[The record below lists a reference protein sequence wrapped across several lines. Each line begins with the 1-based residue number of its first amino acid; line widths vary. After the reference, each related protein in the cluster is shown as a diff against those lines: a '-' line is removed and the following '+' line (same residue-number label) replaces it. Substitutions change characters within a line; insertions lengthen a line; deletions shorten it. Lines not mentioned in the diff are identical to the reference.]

1 MQLETLSSFEDRHH
15 EQFMEQGYLRLG
27 KLLSPDELS
36 AIQQRIDDI
45 MLGKIRYEN
54 MRFQLDPRYT
64 ERDMTR
70 TVGNEEATLNYRRID
85 DLEQDPLFLAYMQH
99 PLIRQ
104 ITRRYVGEDVAVFR
118 SMFMNKPAERGTEL
132 VWHQDIG
139 VGWKIDT
146 NPTTT
151 VWTALD
157 AATVASGCMQIAPGS
172 NNLGILNERHFT
184 SEEDQAKYTRD
195 EDIMD
200 LEAEAGEAILL
211 HNFLL
216 HRSGVNTT
224 TSPRRAFSATYMDV
238 RTRSVVTGDTF
249 PIVFGEGAL
258 SPDTVTGK
266 SAERIKFFHG

>member
-1 MQLETLSSFEDRHH
+1 MQLKTLSSFEDRHH

-27 KLLSPDELS
+27 KLLSPDELV

-64 ERDMTR
+64 GNDMTR
-70 TVGNEEATLNYRRID
+70 TVGNQEATLNYRRID
-85 DLEQDPLFLAYMQH
+85 DLEQDPLFLAYMQK
-99 PLIRQ
+99 PLLRQ
-104 ITRRYVGEDVAVFR
+104 ITRRYIGEDVAVFR

-146 NPTTT
+146 NPIIT
-151 VWTALD
+151 VWTTFD
-157 AATVASGCMQIAPGS
+157 AATVASGCMQIVPGS

-195 EDIMD
+195 EDVMD
-200 LEAEAGEAILL
+200 LEAEAGEAVLL

-224 TSPRRAFSATYMDV
+224 TSPRRAFSATYMEV
-238 RTRSVVTGDTF
+238 GTRSVITGDTF

>member
-1 MQLETLSSFEDRHH
+1 
-15 EQFMEQGYLRLG
+15 
-27 KLLSPDELS
+27 
-36 AIQQRIDDI
+36 
-45 MLGKIRYEN
+45 
-54 MRFQLDPRYT
+54 
-64 ERDMTR
+64 
-70 TVGNEEATLNYRRID
+70 
-85 DLEQDPLFLAYMQH
+85 
-99 PLIRQ
+99 
-104 ITRRYVGEDVAVFR
+104 
-118 SMFMNKPAERGTEL
+118 MFMNKPAERGTEL

-146 NPTTT
+146 NPIIT
-151 VWTALD
+151 VWTTFD
-157 AATVASGCMQIAPGS
+157 AATVASGCMQIVPGS

-195 EDIMD
+195 EDVID

-238 RTRSVVTGDTF
+238 GTRSVVTGDTF

-258 SPDTVTGK
+258 SPDTVKGK

>member
-27 KLLSPDELS
+27 KLLSPDELA

-64 ERDMTR
+64 GSTMTR
-70 TVGNEEATLNYRRID
+70 TVGNQEATLNYRRID
-85 DLEQDPLFLAYMQH
+85 DLEQDPLFLAYMQK

-104 ITRRYVGEDVAVFR
+104 ITRRYIGEDVAVFR

-146 NPTTT
+146 NPIIT
-151 VWTALD
+151 VWTTFD
-157 AATVASGCMQIAPGS
+157 AATVASGCMQIVPGS

-195 EDIMD
+195 EDVMD
-200 LEAEAGEAILL
+200 LEAEAGEAVLL

-238 RTRSVVTGDTF
+238 ETRSVVTGDTF

-258 SPDTVTGK
+258 SPDTVTDK
-266 SAERIKFFHG
+266 SADLLT

>member
-1 MQLETLSSFEDRHH
+1 
-15 EQFMEQGYLRLG
+15 
-27 KLLSPDELS
+27 
-36 AIQQRIDDI
+36 
-45 MLGKIRYEN
+45 MLGKIRYDN

-64 ERDMTR
+64 ERDVTR

-85 DLEQDPLFLAYMQH
+85 DLEQDPVFLAYIQK

-104 ITRRYVGEDVAVFR
+104 ITRRYIGEDVAVFR

-157 AATVASGCMQIAPGS
+157 AATVRSGCMQIAPGS

-195 EDIMD
+195 EDIID

-224 TSPRRAFSATYMDV
+224 TAPRRAFSATYMDV
-238 RTRSVVTGDTF
+238 GTRSVVTGDTF
-249 PIVFGEGAL
+249 PVVFGEGAL

-266 SAERIKFFHG
+266 PAERIKFFHG

>member
-1 MQLETLSSFEDRHH
+1 MQLETLASFEDRHH

-27 KLLSPDELS
+27 KLLSPDELA

-45 MLGKIRYEN
+45 MLGKVRYEN

-70 TVGNEEATLNYRRID
+70 TVGNQEATLNYRRID

-151 VWTALD
+151 VWTAFD

-195 EDIMD
+195 EDVID

-216 HRSGVNTT
+216 HRSGTNTT

-238 RTRSVVTGDTF
+238 GTRSVVTGDTF

-258 SPDTVTGK
+258 SPDTVKGK

>member
-1 MQLETLSSFEDRHH
+1 MQLETLSSFGDQHH
-15 EQFMEQGYLRLG
+15 AQFMEQGYLRLG
-27 KLLSPDELS
+27 KLLSPDELA

-45 MLGKIRYEN
+45 MLGKIRYDN

-64 ERDMTR
+64 GGGMTR

-85 DLEQDPLFLAYMQH
+85 DLEQDPLFLAYIQK

-104 ITRRYVGEDVAVFR
+104 ITRRYIGEDVAIFR

-157 AATVASGCMQIAPGS
+157 VATVQSGCMQIVPGS

-184 SEEDQAKYTRD
+184 SDEDQAKYTRD
-195 EDIMD
+195 EDVID

-216 HRSGVNTT
+216 HRSGVNMTT
-224 TSPRRAFSATYMDV
+224 APRRAFSATYMDV
-238 RTRSVVTGDTF
+238 TTRSVVTGDTF
-249 PIVFGEGAL
+249 PVVFGEDAL

-266 SAERIKFFHG
+266 AAERIQFFHG

>member
-1 MQLETLSSFEDRHH
+1 MPLETLSSFEDQHH

-27 KLLSPDELS
+27 KLLSSDELA

-45 MLGKIRYEN
+45 MLGKVRYEN

-64 ERDMTR
+64 RSDMTR
-70 TVGNEEATLNYRRID
+70 TVGNQEATLNYRRID
-85 DLEQDPLFLAYMQH
+85 DLEQDPLFLAYMQK
-99 PLIRQ
+99 PLVRQ
-104 ITRRYVGEDVAVFR
+104 ITRRYIGEDVAVFR

-146 NPTTT
+146 NPIIT
-151 VWTALD
+151 VWTTFD
-157 AATVASGCMQIAPGS
+157 AATVASGCMQIVPGS

-195 EDIMD
+195 EDVMD

-224 TSPRRAFSATYMDV
+224 PSPRRAFSATYMDV
-238 RTRSVVTGDTF
+238 ATRSVVTGDTF
-249 PIVFGEGAL
+249 PIVFGEEAL

-266 SAERIKFFHG
+266 AAERIKFFHG

>member
-27 KLLSPDELS
+27 KLLSPDELA

-64 ERDMTR
+64 GSDMTR
-70 TVGNEEATLNYRRID
+70 TVGNQEATLNYRRID
-85 DLEQDPLFLAYMQH
+85 DLEQDPLFLAYMQK

-104 ITRRYVGEDVAVFR
+104 ITRRYIGEDVAVFR

-146 NPTTT
+146 NPIIT
-151 VWTALD
+151 VWTTFD
-157 AATVASGCMQIAPGS
+157 AATVASGCMQIVPGS

-195 EDIMD
+195 EDVMD
-200 LEAEAGEAILL
+200 LEAEAGEAVLL

-238 RTRSVVTGDTF
+238 ETRSVVTGDTF

-258 SPDTVTGK
+258 SPNTVTGK

>member
-27 KLLSPDELS
+27 KLLSPDELT

-64 ERDMTR
+64 GTDMTR
-70 TVGNEEATLNYRRID
+70 SVGNQEATLNYRRID

-195 EDIMD
+195 EDVID

-224 TSPRRAFSATYMDV
+224 TSPAG
-238 RTRSVVTGDTF
+238 RSVRPTWMWGL
-249 PIVFGEGAL
+249 A
-258 SPDTVTGK
+258 
-266 SAERIKFFHG
+266 R

>member
-15 EQFMEQGYLRLG
+15 AQFMKQGYLRLG
-27 KLLSPDELS
+27 KLLSPDELA

-45 MLGKIRYEN
+45 MLGKVRYEN

-64 ERDMTR
+64 GSAMAR
-70 TVGNEEATLNYRRID
+70 TVGNQEPTLNYRRID
-85 DLEQDPLFLAYMQH
+85 DLEQDPLFLAYMQK

-104 ITRRYVGEDVAVFR
+104 ITRRYIGEDVAVFR

-146 NPTTT
+146 NPIIT
-151 VWTALD
+151 VWTTFD
-157 AATVASGCMQIAPGS
+157 AATVASGCMQIVPGS

-195 EDIMD
+195 EDVMD

-238 RTRSVVTGDTF
+238 ETRSVVTGDTF

-266 SAERIKFFHG
+266 STERIKFFHG

>member
-27 KLLSPDELS
+27 KLLSPDELA

-45 MLGKIRYEN
+45 MLGKVRYEN

-64 ERDMTR
+64 GSAITR
-70 TVGNEEATLNYRRID
+70 TVGNQEATLNYRRID

-104 ITRRYVGEDVAVFR
+104 ITRRYIGEDVAVFR

-146 NPTTT
+146 NPIIT
-151 VWTALD
+151 VWTTFD
-157 AATVASGCMQIAPGS
+157 AATVASGCMQIVPGS

-184 SEEDQAKYTRD
+184 SEEDQAKYTQD
-195 EDIMD
+195 KDVMD

-224 TSPRRAFSATYMDV
+224 PSPRRAFSATYMDV
-238 RTRSVVTGDTF
+238 ETRSVITGDTF

>member
-1 MQLETLSSFEDRHH
+1 MQLETLSSFENRHH

-27 KLLSPDELS
+27 KLLSPDELA

-64 ERDMTR
+64 GSTMTR
-70 TVGNEEATLNYRRID
+70 TVGNQEATLNYRRID
-85 DLEQDPLFLAYMQH
+85 DLEQDPLFLAYMQK

-104 ITRRYVGEDVAVFR
+104 ITRRYIGEDVAVFR

-146 NPTTT
+146 NPIIT
-151 VWTALD
+151 VWTTFD
-157 AATVASGCMQIAPGS
+157 AATVASGCMQIVPGS

-195 EDIMD
+195 EDVMD
-200 LEAEAGEAILL
+200 LEAEAGEAVLL

-238 RTRSVVTGDTF
+238 ETRSVVTGDTF

-258 SPDTVTGK
+258 SPNTVTGK

>member
-1 MQLETLSSFEDRHH
+1 MQLETLSSFEDQHH

-27 KLLSPDELS
+27 KLLSPDELA

-45 MLGKIRYEN
+45 MLGKIHYEN
-54 MRFQLDPRYT
+54 MRFQLDPRHT
-64 ERDMTR
+64 GSAMTR
-70 TVGNEEATLNYRRID
+70 TVGNQEATLNYRRID
-85 DLEQDPLFLAYMQH
+85 DLEQDPLFLDYIQK

-104 ITRRYVGEDVAVFR
+104 ITRRYIGEDVAVFR

-146 NPTTT
+146 NPIIT
-151 VWTALD
+151 VWTAFD
-157 AATVASGCMQIAPGS
+157 AATVHSGCMQIVPGS

-195 EDIMD
+195 EDVMD

-224 TSPRRAFSATYMDV
+224 TSPRRAFSATYMEV
-238 RTRSVVTGDTF
+238 ATQSVVTGDTF
-249 PIVFGEGAL
+249 PVVFGEGAL
-258 SPDTVTGK
+258 SPDTVMGK

>member
-1 MQLETLSSFEDRHH
+1 MKLETLSSFEDQHH

-27 KLLSPDELS
+27 KILSPDELA

-64 ERDMTR
+64 GSAMTR
-70 TVGNEEATLNYRRID
+70 TVGNQEATLNYRRID
-85 DLEQDPLFLAYMQH
+85 DLEQDPLFLAYIQK

-104 ITRRYVGEDVAVFR
+104 ITRRYIGEDVAVFR

-146 NPTTT
+146 NPIIT
-151 VWTALD
+151 VWTTFD
-157 AATVASGCMQIAPGS
+157 AATVASGCMQIVPGS

-195 EDIMD
+195 EDVID

-216 HRSGVNTT
+216 HRSGTNTT

-238 RTRSVVTGDTF
+238 ATRSVVTGDTF

-258 SPDTVTGK
+258 SPDTVTDK

>member
-1 MQLETLSSFEDRHH
+1 MQLEALSSFEDRDHA
-15 EQFMEQGYLRLG
+15 QFMEQGYLRLG
-27 KLLSPDELS
+27 KLLSPGEL
-36 AIQQRIDDI
+36 ATIQQRIDDI
-45 MLGKIRYEN
+45 MLGKIRYDN
-54 MRFQLDPRYT
+54 MRFQLDPRYAGGS
-64 ERDMTR
+64 RTR
-70 TVGNEEATLNYRRID
+70 TVGNKEATLNYRRID
-85 DLEQDPLFLAYMQH
+85 DLEQDPLFLAYIQK

-104 ITRRYVGEDVAVFR
+104 ITRRYIGEDVSVFR

-146 NPTTT
+146 NPIIT

-157 AATVASGCMQIAPGS
+157 AATVRSGCMQIVPGS

-195 EDIMD
+195 EDVID
-200 LEAEAGEAILL
+200 LETEAGEAILL

-224 TSPRRAFSATYMDV
+224 SAPRQAFSVTYMDV
-238 RTRSVVTGDTF
+238 GTRSVITGDTF

-266 SAERIKFFHG
+266 AAERIKFFHG

>member
-1 MQLETLSSFEDRHH
+1 MELETLSSFEDQHH

-27 KLLSPDELS
+27 KLLSPGELA

-45 MLGKIRYEN
+45 MLGKVRYEN

-64 ERDMTR
+64 KHDMTR

-104 ITRRYVGEDVAVFR
+104 ITRRYIGEDVAVFR

-157 AATVASGCMQIAPGS
+157 AATVHSGCMQIVPGS

-184 SEEDQAKYTRD
+184 SEEDQAKYTQD
-195 EDIMD
+195 KDVID

-238 RTRSVVTGDTF
+238 ATRSVVTGDTF
-249 PIVFGEGAL
+249 PVVFGEDAL